1 MKWEKI
7 LANHTF
13 NKGLMLKMHKE
24 FKLFN
29 NKRINTG
36 PGDRRHANDQGVH
49 KMLNVSSYQGNATQN
64 HN

>member
-13 NKGLMLKMHKE
+13 NKGLILKMHKE

-29 NKRINTG
+29 NKRTNTG
-36 PGDRRHANDQGVH
+36 PGDRRHANGQGVH
-49 KMLNVSSYQGNATQN
+49 KEMLNVSSY
-64 HN
+64 